1 MILSIIVAMSE
12 NRVIGRD
19 NRLPWHL
26 PADLK
31 RFKQL
36 TTGHTVIMGRKTHES
51 IGKPLPQR
59 RNIIVTRN
67 ATYRA
72 EGAETAS
79 SLDSAIALA
88 KHDEEIFIIGGA
100 EIFREALRGADRLHL
115 TLIHAS
121 IEGDVFFPEVDW
133 NEWML
138 VEDERREP
146 DASNPLPFSFRRYE
160 RMRFASGEGPV

>member
-59 RNIIVTRN
+59 R
-67 ATYRA
+67 
-72 EGAETAS
+72 
-79 SLDSAIALA
+79 
-88 KHDEEIFIIGGA
+88 
-100 EIFREALRGADRLHL
+100 
-115 TLIHAS
+115 